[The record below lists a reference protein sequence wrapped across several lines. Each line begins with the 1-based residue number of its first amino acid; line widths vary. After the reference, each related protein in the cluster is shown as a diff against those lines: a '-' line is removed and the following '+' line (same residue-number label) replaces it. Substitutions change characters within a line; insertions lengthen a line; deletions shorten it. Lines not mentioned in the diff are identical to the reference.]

1 MPHPDFS
8 RIIYALQEPVLLVE
22 PGGTI
27 VAANACASRL
37 FRRTL
42 SRLVGERL
50 TALVTDDPEKL
61 IQYLRQCSQNSARL
75 PGVLHI
81 RPLRHQQIACK
92 VAGGLARKKQRRLV
106 WLRLLPR
113 DPANPRQADYN
124 KQQEARLKPAGQ
136 QDEQRWRTAFENSA
150 IGIIMADFTGRIIA
164 ANSAF
169 RNMLGYTEA
178 ELYKLTFLDITY
190 RKDREANLKLV
201 RELAEDKRQHFQ
213 IEKRYCRKDGT
224 LIWVRANVA
233 LVPGERDV
241 EPFWL
246 NVVEDITAR
255 KVAEQAL
262 QKTQAELARFSRLTT
277 MGELA
282 ASIAHEINQ
291 PLTAVTNNSN
301 ACLRLLADHNLQ
313 PDVLRR
319 ALEEIVTEATHA
331 SAVIARI
338 RAFIMKEPAEK
349 IELDINEVIQAVLA
363 LTAHDLDENRILLE
377 RQLTEPLPLVLG
389 ERVQLQQVLLNLIV
403 NGIEAMSS
411 VANRPRFLWV
421 ESRLDEPGNVMVV
434 IRDSGT
440 GLRSEAERVFKS
452 FFTTK
457 AHGMGMG
464 LSISRSVVEG
474 LGGRLWA
481 KPNFPQGAVF
491 SFTLPI
497 STGVSRE

>member
-8 RIIYALQEPVLLVE
+8 LIIYALQEPVLLVE

-27 VAANACASRL
+27 VAANARASRL
-37 FRRTL
+37 FRRPS
-42 SRLVGERL
+42 SRLVGKRL

-61 IQYLRQCSQNSARL
+61 TQYLRQCSQKSARL
-75 PGVLHI
+75 PGGLHI

-92 VAGGLARKKQRRLV
+92 VAGGLARKKQPRLV
-106 WLRLLPR
+106 WLRLTPR
-113 DPANPRQADYN
+113 DPANTHITDYN
-124 KQQEARLKPAGQ
+124 EQQEVKPRPVGQ
-136 QDEQRWRTAFENSA
+136 QNEQRWRIVFENSA
-150 IGIIMADFTGRIIA
+150 IGIVMADFTGRIIA

-169 RNMLGYTEA
+169 RNMLGYTES
-178 ELYKLTFLDITY
+178 ELYKLTFLDVTY
-190 RKDREANLKLV
+190 EEDRKVNLELV
-201 RELAEDKRQHFQ
+201 RELEKGKRQHFQ
-213 IEKRYCRKDGT
+213 IEKRYRRKDGT

-233 LVPGERDV
+233 LVPGGSDV

-246 NVVEDITAR
+246 NIVEDITAR
-255 KVAEQAL
+255 RVAEQAL
-262 QKTQAELARFSRLTT
+262 KKTQAELARVSRLTT

-291 PLTAVTNNSN
+291 PLTAVTNNGN

-313 PDVLRR
+313 PKVLRR
-319 ALEEIVTEATHA
+319 ALQEIVTEASHA

-338 RAFIMKEPAEK
+338 RAFIMKEPAER
-349 IELDINEVIQAVLA
+349 IELDINEVIQAVLI
-363 LTAHDLDENRILLE
+363 LTARDLDENRIFLE

-411 VANRPRFLWV
+411 VANRPRFLSV
-421 ESRLDEPGNVMVV
+421 ETRMDGPGNVMVV
-434 IRDSGT
+434 LRDSGI
-440 GLRSEAERVFKS
+440 GLNSNADRVFS
-452 FFTTK
+452 PFFTTK

-481 KPNFPQGAVF
+481 RPNVPHGAVF
-491 SFTLPI
+491 SFTVPI
-497 STGVSRE
+497 AAEGLL